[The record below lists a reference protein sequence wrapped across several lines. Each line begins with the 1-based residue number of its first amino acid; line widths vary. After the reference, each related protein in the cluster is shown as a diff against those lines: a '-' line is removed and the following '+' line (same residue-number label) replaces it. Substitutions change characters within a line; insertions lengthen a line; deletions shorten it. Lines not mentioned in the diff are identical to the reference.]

1 MTNNNN
7 NKIINNNL
15 SFEDALKRLEATV
28 SSMENGDK
36 NLDEVISNYEYGVKL
51 KNYLD
56 KKLDQAKLKI
66 SKISEQK

>member
-1 MTNNNN
+1 MTNNND
-7 NKIINNNL
+7 KIINSEL
-15 SFEDALKRLEATV
+15 SFEEALKKLEETV

-36 NLDEVISNYEYGVKL
+36 NLDEVISNYEYGMKL

-56 KKLDQAKLKI
+56 KKLAQAKLKI